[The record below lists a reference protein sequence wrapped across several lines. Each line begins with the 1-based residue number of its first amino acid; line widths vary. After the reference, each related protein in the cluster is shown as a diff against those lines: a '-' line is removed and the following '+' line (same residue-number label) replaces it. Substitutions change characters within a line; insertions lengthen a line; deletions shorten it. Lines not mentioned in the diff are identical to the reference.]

1 MFAKE
6 VSGTANTLISGWGN
20 LCGGVTQLVVGY
32 VLFLILKLGMTVE
45 QAWRSV
51 CVISAV
57 VAFASGLTILFI
69 SDDAPKG
76 YYKDMKKN
84 GTMADVSAA
93 ASFRTGFLNVN
104 TWLLFVQYA
113 CCFGVEL
120 TMNNAAALYFK
131 QEFKLTTETSAAIAS
146 IFGWMNIFA
155 RGCGGF
161 ASDKMNAKMG
171 MRGRLIWQTICLLI
185 EGGMVLI
192 FANSKILSA
201 PIFFIVVFSTFVW
214 AA

>member
-1 MFAKE
+1 M
-6 VSGTANTLISGWGN
+6 
-20 LCGGVTQLVVGY
+20 
-32 VLFLILKLGMTVE
+32 
-45 QAWRSV
+45 
-51 CVISAV
+51 
-57 VAFASGLTILFI
+57 TILFI
-69 SDDAPKG
+69 IDDAPKG
-76 YYKDMKKN
+76 CYKDMKNN
-84 GTMADVSAA
+84 GTMADVSAVA
-93 ASFRTGFLNVN
+93 FLYTGLLNFN
-104 TWLLFVQYA
+104 TWLLFVQYP

-120 TMNNAAALYFK
+120 TIKTDTALYFK
-131 QEFKLTTETSAAIAS
+131 QEFKLTIETSAAIES

-161 ASDKMNAKMG
+161 ASDKMNYMMG
-171 MRGRLIWQTICLLI
+171 IKGHLIWQTICLLI